1 MDQGGNPVGVSV
13 STEKLVS
20 AAAFD
25 LINTLKMALAQLRLY
40 PKDSPQVANALA
52 AAYLSVTAYL
62 EQTPTLAL
70 AATPNGLLINGQ
82 RLGAKNFATVTVES
96 SLISFFLDAAIKSI
110 VFRAG
115 VTADEFATFL
125 DALVRKF
132 GEIKGGKE
140 INRFLQEHQVTRIAV
155 DEIEYVAVG
164 EGDLVIKDATRVL
177 EKSGSQVG
185 EIVKTLEHLV
195 EASTDPRLGAEGRL
209 EIMRK
214 LLEQDPMLLEK
225 ARAEPLARD
234 SAEKMPGL
242 LPLEKGRECVGEIVR
257 LLQAAPEALRPGL
270 RKVGH
275 LVIEAFQHDPRLTAL
290 MSQFLSAEAQQ
301 LIPAGMTENFEESSE
316 ENGPEARA
324 KTLLA
329 LAADAQAEPLM
340 AEAPALLPEL
350 LAIFRGDLAARVLAR
365 LTSVLMDRVTDRRRK
380 AAEALQSLHTLW
392 TTEPLAA
399 ARDGFEGLLR
409 SALEAEHDAETYSKM
424 IEIAVILADERLRA
438 GEPERALE
446 TLTVFRRHY
455 ATKDLALAFRPE
467 VVFRAMERITR
478 STGFPAVVTSLRS
491 GDPVALR
498 LAESLG
504 PAVAAYLVEEMKKTE
519 LTTQRLPLAEVLAR
533 IGPDAASLLS
543 DELQRAT
550 APTDALRLLEVLPHA
565 APEAVASVALAST
578 LHHPVSA
585 VRRRSAAI
593 LTERVYPRSAELLLQ
608 ALKNEKDPTI
618 RATIVEGLGK
628 LRASPAF
635 EALAAL
641 ADSRSESDE
650 LRATACLALAR
661 LGHAEAVP
669 ILTGIASKGSRGLG
683 ILKTSS
689 PALRSAAVRALGLFP
704 TNAAAREAL
713 KKLVDDSDPA
723 LQATARET
731 LFRPVQKALAA
742 PDREPAPAG
751 NAVVQEVR
759 PANVKLS
766 GSLQEIPLDQVC
778 QLVGG
783 SEKTGLLMLSLEG
796 RVGCIWFEQGQV
808 VAADFERTKDQEAI
822 NGMARHKKGDF
833 IFQPGERPP
842 ARRVQIPVP
851 QALLEAFRVTDEGRK

>member
-1 MDQGGNPVGVSV
+1 M
-13 STEKLVS
+13 
-20 AAAFD
+20 
-25 LINTLKMALAQLRLY
+25 
-40 PKDSPQVANALA
+40 
-52 AAYLSVTAYL
+52 
-62 EQTPTLAL
+62 
-70 AATPNGLLINGQ
+70 ATPRTKPEAHPGG
-82 RLGAKNFATVTVES
+82 GAHA
-96 SLISFFLDAAIKSI
+96 D
-110 VFRAG
+110 G
-115 VTADEFATFL
+115 VTADVARRAPFSDNPLVGTRGQRTQQRIL
-125 DALVRKF
+125 DAALRVF
-132 GEIKGGKE
+132 GEHGYHRASIDRIARLGGCSRVSFYQYFASKE
-140 INRFLQEHQVTRIAV
+140 DVFQHLAAQVARQIAALTETLDPITPDDAGRATLLTWVSRYDEIHARYEPVFSAYETDDQLSSIARRTGAHTVTQVTSR
-155 DEIEYVAVG
+155 
-164 EGDLVIKDATRVL
+164 L
-177 EKSGSQVG
+177 
-185 EIVKTLEHLV
+185 
-195 EASTDPRLGAEGRL
+195 EASTVPSR
-209 EIMRK
+209 
-214 LLEQDPMLLEK
+214 
-225 ARAEPLARD
+225 
-234 SAEKMPGL
+234 
-242 LPLEKGRECVGEIVR
+242 
-257 LLQAAPEALRPGL
+257 
-270 RKVGH
+270 
-275 LVIEAFQHDPRLTAL
+275 
-290 MSQFLSAEAQQ
+290 Q
-301 LIPAGMTENFEESSE
+301 L
-316 ENGPEARA
+316 
-324 KTLLA
+324 
-329 LAADAQAEPLM
+329 
-340 AEAPALLPEL
+340 
-350 LAIFRGDLAARVLAR
+350 
-365 LTSVLMDRVTDRRRK
+365 DRV
-380 AAEALQSLHTLW
+380 
-392 TTEPLAA
+392 
-399 ARDGFEGLLR
+399 
-409 SALEAEHDAETYSKM
+409 
-424 IEIAVILADERLRA
+424 
-438 GEPERALE
+438 
-446 TLTVFRRHY
+446 
-455 ATKDLALAFRPE
+455 
-467 VVFRAMERITR
+467 
-478 STGFPAVVTSLRS
+478 
-491 GDPVALR
+491 
-498 LAESLG
+498 
-504 PAVAAYLVEEMKKTE
+504 
-519 LTTQRLPLAEVLAR
+519 
-533 IGPDAASLLS
+533 
-543 DELQRAT
+543 
-550 APTDALRLLEVLPHA
+550 
-565 APEAVASVALAST
+565 
-578 LHHPVSA
+578 
-585 VRRRSAAI
+585 VR
-593 LTERVYPRSAELLLQ
+593 LLLQ